1 MLTVTTLNTTF
12 ASFEQKFKIFDN
24 QPLFWSNFDSAA
36 AIFIVVIIVVDE
48 VDDVKR
54 KEEERK
60 KNWKGEDWNGEE
72 K

>member
-24 QPLFWSNFDSAA
+24 QPLFWSNFDPAA
-36 AIFIVVIIVVDE
+36 VIFIVLIIVVDK

-54 KEEERK
+54 KEEEIKNK
-60 KNWKGEDWNGEE
+60 K
-72 K
+72 